1 MTQNYRVLKLK
12 SGDSI
17 VAELVENSKS
27 HIKIMRPMDIKYMHF
42 IDALGRKHETMI
54 LVDWLKSTTT
64 NSVKL
69 EKDFILQIFTPS
81 PDVVRSYDH
90 QKSLDDNGG
99 KIPASKNNIFGL
111 FSQKDKEGLDRM
123 LQNIEEQFR
132 GMEIDP
138 DDVEDMIKEQL
149 EDMDD
154 DLIEDMIKN
163 KTTERVIDDES
174 KPDYGTSY
182 IDWSPNPEDYLS

>member
-1 MTQNYRVLKLK
+1 MAKNYRVLKLK

-17 VAELVENSKS
+17 VAEMVENSKS

-64 NSVKL
+64 NSVKI

-81 PDVVRSYDH
+81 PDVVNSYDQ
-90 QKSLDDNGG
+90 QKKLDDNGG
-99 KIPASKNNIFGL
+99 KIPANNVFGL

-123 LQNIEEQFR
+123 LQNIENQFKDLDID
-132 GMEIDP
+132 ME
-138 DDVEDMIKEQL
+138 DVEDMIKEQL
-149 EDMDD
+149 QDEVDES
-154 DLIEDMIKN
+154 IENIIN
-163 KTTERVIDDES
+163 EKTAEKVIDDES
-174 KPDYGTSY
+174 HPDFGTSY

>member
-42 IDALGRKHETMI
+42 IDTLGRKHETMI

-81 PDVVRSYDH
+81 PDVVRSYDQ

-99 KIPASKNNIFGL
+99 KIPAKNNIFGL

-123 LQNIEEQFR
+123 LQNIEEQFK
-132 GMEIDP
+132 GMNIDM
-138 DDVEDMIKEQL
+138 DDVEDMIKEGL
-149 EDMDD
+149 EDQHEE
-154 DLIEDMIKN
+154 LIEDIIDQ
-163 KTTERVIDDES
+163 KTAERIIVDEDS
-174 KPDYGTSY
+174 PDYGTSY
-182 IDWSPNPEDYLS
+182 IDWSPNPQDYLS

>member
-81 PDVVRSYDH
+81 PDVVRSYDQ

-123 LQNIEEQFR
+123 LQNIEEQFK
-132 GMEIDP
+132 GMNIDM
-138 DDVEDMIKEQL
+138 DDVEDMIKEGL
-149 EDMDD
+149 EDQQEE
-154 DLIEDMIKN
+154 LIEDIIEQKSA
-163 KTTERVIDDES
+163 ERIIVDEDN
-174 KPDYGTSY
+174 PDYGTSY

>member
-81 PDVVRSYDH
+81 PDVVRSYDQ

-99 KIPASKNNIFGL
+99 KIPAKNNIFGL

-123 LQNIEEQFR
+123 LQNIEEQFK
-132 GMEIDP
+132 GMNIDM
-138 DDVEDMIKEQL
+138 DDVEDMIKEGL
-149 EDMDD
+149 EDQHEE
-154 DLIEDMIKN
+154 LIEDIIEQ
-163 KTTERVIDDES
+163 KTAERIIVDEDS
-174 KPDYGTSY
+174 PDYGTSY

>member
-90 QKSLDDNGG
+90 QKNLDDNGG
-99 KIPASKNNIFGL
+99 KVPASKNNIFGL

-123 LQNIEEQFR
+123 LQSIEEQFK
-132 GMEIDP
+132 GLNIDM
-138 DDVEDMIKEQL
+138 DDVEDMIKEGL
-149 EDMDD
+149 EDQQEE
-154 DLIEDMIKN
+154 LIEDIIEQ
-163 KTTERVIDDES
+163 KTVERLIIDEDN
-174 KPDYGTSY
+174 PDYGTSY